1 MQHDVVGNNV
11 LEKQLMLVVK
21 AKTEA
26 NFRPSL
32 YTLKLGYCYL
42 LELSF
47 NFLLSPCMNV
57 NELNVIQKQ
66 PYLSVYVRYCA

>member
-32 YTLKLGYCYL
+32 YTLKLGYR
-42 LELSF
+42 LSF
-47 NFLLSPCMNV
+47 NFLLSLCMNV